1 MINLSQSLQ
10 KNLISLLIS
19 FSRQCQSISNHS
31 THPMTLSFKI
41 TNWLSTVDVRPDKIS
56 KVYNT
61 LDQENTH
68 GHDKICVRKSEY
80 VACQ

>member
-31 THPMTLSFKI
+31 THPMTLSFEI
-41 TNWLSTVDVRPDKIS
+41 TNCLSSVDIRSEKIS
-56 KVYNT
+56 KVYKT
-61 LDQENTH
+61 LDQKCTQ
-68 GHDKICVRKSEY
+68 GHEKICVRKSEY
-80 VACQ
+80 VGCQ